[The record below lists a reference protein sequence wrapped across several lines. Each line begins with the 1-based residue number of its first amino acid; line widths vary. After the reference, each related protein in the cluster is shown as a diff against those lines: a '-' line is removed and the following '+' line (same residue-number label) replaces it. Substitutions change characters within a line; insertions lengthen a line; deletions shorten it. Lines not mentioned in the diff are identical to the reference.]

1 MLHDVIKYMI
11 NSSGK
16 LDENLTLTSRTKG
29 RENPIMWLE
38 E

>member
-1 MLHDVIKYMI
+1 MLHDVIKYTI
-11 NSSGK
+11 NCSGK
-16 LDENLTLTSRTKG
+16 LVENLALTSRTKG